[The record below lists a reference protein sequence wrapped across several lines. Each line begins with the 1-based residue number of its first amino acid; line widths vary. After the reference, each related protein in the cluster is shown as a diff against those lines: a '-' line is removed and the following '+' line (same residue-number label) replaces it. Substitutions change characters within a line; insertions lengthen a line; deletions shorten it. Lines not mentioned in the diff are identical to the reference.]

1 MAALNKLLL
10 AVASVGFAA
19 QAIVHIAALSGFTA
33 PFQQLEKLLIPALFV
48 IFVPTILIMNRM
60 TRDFKQRDIWKAA
73 LRGCPKWMRVAL
85 WTIAGYAWL
94 AALSPL
100 LFGSRNLSPLAS
112 ARCASAM
119 ILAFYAIS
127 VGVLY
132 SSTQVA
138 KVDVVRRCLNGH
150 PVGPAASF
158 CEQCGAPVAL
168 GAANPVQST

>member
-19 QAIVHIAALSGFTA
+19 QAVVHIAALCGLTA

-48 IFVPTILIMNRM
+48 VFVPMILLMNRM
-60 TRDFKQRDIWKAA
+60 TRDFRQRDIWKAA
-73 LRGCPKWMRVAL
+73 LRGCPQWMRVTL

-132 SSTQVA
+132 SATQVA
-138 KVDVVRRCLNGH
+138 KVDVARRCLNGH
-150 PVGPAASF
+150 PVGPAAKY
-158 CEQCGAPVAL
+158 CEECGAPVAVE
-168 GAANPVQST
+168 AMNPLQPK

>member
-1 MAALNKLLL
+1 
-10 AVASVGFAA
+10 
-19 QAIVHIAALSGFTA
+19 
-33 PFQQLEKLLIPALFV
+33 
-48 IFVPTILIMNRM
+48 
-60 TRDFKQRDIWKAA
+60 
-73 LRGCPKWMRVAL
+73 
-85 WTIAGYAWL
+85 
-94 AALSPL
+94 
-100 LFGSRNLSPLAS
+100 
-112 ARCASAM
+112 M

-168 GAANPVQST
+168 RAANPVQST